1 MTAETLLSALNDIDD
16 ELLTEPLTE
25 VPHLHRSRRLIVLI
39 AAVIALLVVT
49 ACAAGEISGW
59 LESFFVDRA
68 DSGLSP
74 DQIGYITENEQLISE
89 SQTFNGYTVE
99 LDSYIATTNTVYVV
113 FSVTAPRDV
122 ILYEGVHMEA
132 DFRGEYGRTPA
143 ACIIYKED
151 DHDGLDN
158 TLNYVYIIQHKDTYS
173 VPAWNVS
180 ITSLYMMQYNE
191 TTQQHDNII
200 LSEGPWNFTIDLTN
214 SDTQAVELLTEPIQT
229 LGIVPWTDDD
239 TFSETVEELTV
250 TSFVLS
256 PLDAV
261 ITYEPI
267 NECFARFTG
276 FVTYTNIEFHAYVI
290 LKDGHSIEFQNGH
303 PNKDGECKLLADSPI
318 VLEEVDYIRLAD
330 GTKLTVP

>member
-1 MTAETLLSALNDIDD
+1 MTAETLLSALNDIDG
-16 ELLTEPLTE
+16 EFLTEARAK

-49 ACAAGEISGW
+49 ACAAGEITGW
-59 LESFFVDRA
+59 LESFFGARA

-74 DQIGYITENEQLISE
+74 DQIGYITENEQLISA
-89 SQTFNGYTVE
+89 SQTSNGYTVE

-113 FSVTAPRDV
+113 FHVTAPRDV
-122 ILYEGVHMEA
+122 ALGKWVHLDV

-143 ACIIYKED
+143 AWTIYDED

-158 TLNYVYIIQHKDTYS
+158 TFNYVYIIQHKDKYS
-173 VPAWNVS
+173 VPEWNVS
-180 ITSLYMMQYNE
+180 ITSLYMQEYNQA
-191 TTQQHDNII
+191 TQELEYTI

-229 LGIVPWTDDD
+229 LGIVPWSDED
-239 TFSETVEELTV
+239 TYSETVEELTV

-267 NECFARFTG
+267 NKCYARFTG

-290 LKDGHSIEFQNGH
+290 LKDGHIIEFQNGH
-303 PNKDGECKLLADSPI
+303 PNQHGECKLLADSPI
-318 VLEEVDYIRLAD
+318 ILDEVDHVLLAD
-330 GTKLTVP
+330 GTKLMVP